1 MYFFQRFTSNLF
13 GVAYESYEMLS
24 RITGKFRNSTV
35 IRSLRVLPRPDR
47 PKVIAV
53 VVLQIGL
60 GFLDLLGVAAFGVLG
75 ALAVTGVQSQQPGN
89 RVSAVLEFF
98 GLTNLSFQQQV
109 AVIACVAAS
118 ILVIRTI
125 LSILITKRIYYFLS
139 RRGAVIS
146 SSLIA
151 RLLSQTL
158 IQIQAR
164 STQETL
170 YSLTAGVGAI
180 TLGVLGTAM
189 TIISDSS
196 LLLIMILGLF
206 LVDSTIAVT
215 TLIFFGAL
223 GIVLYFSMNKKA
235 QKLGLEY
242 SQFNIKSNEKIIEV
256 LDSYRESVVRN
267 RRNYY
272 AREIEK
278 YRLNLAGVLA
288 EMQFMP
294 NISKYVIE
302 SGLVIGAVLIA
313 GAQFLLQDARHAVAT
328 LAVFLASGTR
338 IAPAIMRLQQNAISI
353 KSGIG
358 SAIPTL
364 QLIESL
370 EGVGAITEVSDK
382 LETQHLNFKSK
393 VLIDSVNLIY
403 PGAQQPALKNVSF
416 TVSEGDSLAI
426 VGPSGAGKTSI
437 VDVLLGVLKADSGKV
452 LISEKEPLQAIS
464 IWPGAISY
472 VPQNVT
478 VSNGT
483 IRENVALG
491 YPAEVATDELVW
503 SALEIAQLENFVKS
517 LPLGLETLVGER
529 GTNISG
535 GQRQRLGIAR
545 AMFTKP
551 KLLVLDEATSSLDG
565 QTEADISEAI
575 ESLHGKVTVVLIAHR
590 LSTVRNA
597 EKVIYMSEGE
607 IRAMGTFEEVRRA
620 VPDFDRQAQLMG
632 L

>member
-1 MYFFQRFTSNLF
+1 
-13 GVAYESYEMLS
+13 MLTEK
-24 RITGKFRNSTV
+24 IRNSTV
-35 IRSLRVLPRPDR
+35 NRSLRVLPRSDR
-47 PKVIAV
+47 PNIIAV
-53 VVLQIGL
+53 VALQIGL

-89 RVSAVLEFF
+89 RVSGVLHFFKLSEF
-98 GLTNLSFQQQV
+98 TFQQQI
-109 AVIACVAAS
+109 AVIAITAAS

-125 LSILITKRIYYFLS
+125 LSIFITKRIYYFLS

-146 SSLIA
+146 SNLIA

-158 IQIQAR
+158 LQVQAR

-180 TLGVLGTAM
+180 TLGVLATAI
-189 TIISDSS
+189 TIVSDIS
-196 LLLIMILGLF
+196 LLLIMVLGLF
-206 LVDSTIAVT
+206 LVDPTIAIT
-215 TLIFFGAL
+215 TILFFGSL

-235 QKLGLEY
+235 QYLGLEY
-242 SQFNIKSNEKIIEV
+242 SHLNIKSNEKIIQV

-278 YRLNLAGVLA
+278 YRLNLADVLA

-313 GAQFLLQDARHAVAT
+313 GAQFLLQDARHAIAT

-370 EGVGAITEVSDK
+370 EGACAISEVSDELVTK
-382 LETQHLNFKSK
+382 HSNFKSE
-393 VLIDSVNLIY
+393 VGVDSVSLTY
-403 PGAQQPALKNVSF
+403 PGKEKPALKNVTF
-416 TVSEGDSLAI
+416 AVSEGESLAI
-426 VGPSGAGKTSI
+426 VGPSGAGKTSL
-437 VDVLLGVLKADSGKV
+437 VDVLLGVLHPDNGKV
-452 LISEKEPLQAIS
+452 LISGGTPLDTIS
-464 IWPGAISY
+464 KWPGAISY

-491 YPAEVATDELVW
+491 FPAEVATDELVW
-503 SALEIAQLENFVKS
+503 AALEIAQLQSFVKA
-517 LPLGLETLVGER
+517 LPLGLETPVGER
-529 GTNISG
+529 GTSISG

-575 ESLHGKVTVVLIAHR
+575 ESLHGKVTVVVIAHR

-597 EKVIYMSEGE
+597 KQVIYMSDGE
-607 IRAMGTFEEVRRA
+607 IRAAGSFEEVRKA

>member
-1 MYFFQRFTSNLF
+1 MYCFPLSTSKRS
-13 GVAYESYEMLS
+13 GVACESYEMMNHFLG
-24 RITGKFRNSTV
+24 RLRNSTV
-35 IRSLRVLPRPDR
+35 NRSLRVLPRSDK

-53 VVLQIGL
+53 VILQIGL
-60 GFLDLLGVAAFGVLG
+60 GFLDLLGVAAFGILG

-89 RVSAVLEFF
+89 RVSAVLEYF
-98 GLTNLSFQQQV
+98 NLADYSFQQQTGII
-109 AVIACVAAS
+109 AVVAAS
-118 ILVIRTI
+118 ILVIRTV

-146 SSLIA
+146 SNLIS
-151 RLLSQTL
+151 RLLSQSL
-158 IQIQAR
+158 IQVQSR

-170 YSLTAGVGAI
+170 YSVTAGVGSI
-180 TLGVLGTAM
+180 TLGVLGTAI
-189 TIISDSS
+189 TIVSDVS
-196 LLLIMILGLF
+196 LLLIMVLGLF
-206 LVDSTIAVT
+206 LVDPGIAIT
-215 TLIFFGAL
+215 TIFFFGSL

-235 QKLGLEY
+235 QSLGLEY
-242 SQFNIKSNEKIIEV
+242 SQLNIKGNEKIIEV

-278 YRLNLAGVLA
+278 YRLNLADVLA

-313 GAQFLLQDARHAVAT
+313 GTQFLLQDARHAVAT

-370 EGVGAITEVSDK
+370 EGVGAVSEVSDA
-382 LETQHLNFKSK
+382 LDTQHTSFTSEVIVN
-393 VLIDSVNLIY
+393 SVSITY
-403 PGAQQPALKNVSF
+403 PGKQKAALNNVSF
-416 TVSEGDSLAI
+416 SVKEGESLAI

-437 VDVLLGVLKADSGKV
+437 VDVLLGVLNADSGKIT
-452 LISEKEPLQAIS
+452 ISGLPPLDSIS
-464 IWPGAISY
+464 KWPGSISY

-491 YPAEVATDELVW
+491 FPVEVATDQLIW
-503 SALEIAQLENFVKS
+503 DALEIAQLSDFVKE
-517 LPLGLETLVGER
+517 LPQGLETSVGER
-529 GTNISG
+529 GASISG

-565 QTEADISEAI
+565 QTEADISGAI
-575 ESLHGKVTVVLIAHR
+575 ESLHGHVTVILIAHR

-597 EKVIYMSEGE
+597 QKVIYMSEGE
-607 IRAMGTFEEVRRA
+607 IRAAGTFEEVRNA